1 MNNLKSR
8 EQYKNREEKGYAIF
22 NWEDLSGEMT
32 FEQLPELSESHDHA
46 KT

>member
-1 MNNLKSR
+1 MSNSKSR

-32 FEQLPELSESHDHA
+32 FEQFPELSERDDRA
-46 KT
+46 QT